1 MKHNTSCQPLFSF
14 KKKFLLSSRRSS
26 SKYVCL
32 FSSLIYKCITFREKH
47 SAKYFTYSRFL
58 KLDMQKSSHL
68 HIWSIAQQ
76 CKIVRIGI
84 VFTKIRAM
92 AIFNFFRLESTKV
105 KWVISANNG
114 TISQEVEGSKIGV
127 SISTQS
133 CRFIIHQHSTR
144 LEECIRLSGL
154 QMTLQKLQTSFFVCA
169 KKKTS
174 HTSLA

>member
-1 MKHNTSCQPLFSF
+1 MNVSLFERNIQPNISHTQDFSNF
-14 KKKFLLSSRRSS
+14 
-26 SKYVCL
+26 
-32 FSSLIYKCITFREKH
+32 I
-47 SAKYFTYSRFL
+47 
-58 KLDMQKSSHL
+58 QSSHFHL
-68 HIWSIAQQ
+68 WSIAQQ

-84 VFTKIRAM
+84 VFTKIREM
-92 AIFNFFRLESTKV
+92 AISNFFRLESTKV

-127 SISTQS
+127 CISTQN
-133 CRFIIHQHSTR
+133 CRFIIHQNSTR

-169 KKKTS
+169 KKTS